1 MARYTLPQYQSV
13 YRDPGS
19 VQVNTMLRDRFA
31 NAVVADD
38 ALTASVDG
46 MQSADYDGDNQLK
59 NELAEEYNAKLEER
73 ARRGDYET
81 AGMSITK
88 DSRGFLKSYQPI
100 QENFGRVQAYQATL
114 KEQLSKGDISEEQYS
129 KGMSMSNQDYSGL
142 QKKDDGTIDEDSYFS
157 GTRMVKYQDISALI
171 DKRMEA
177 VEAQEG
183 GSEVRRVGVGE
194 NAQYERLVGNT
205 WEIITQERVDA
216 VVNDVLSDPNVKAY
230 LNQVGDMRSYNAK
243 DEDIKNSLTADL
255 FGDPE
260 DVEDK
265 GLVGQLDELIAS
277 GKEDKETVA
286 MMDQLQDRINS
297 IEDLLPGEGEADS
310 PEMIARRKQAL
321 KSNEI
326 NMEVNRKVG
335 VARATHMMDNRTSK
349 DLMYNDE
356 IYKIDYKNK
365 VDNYIADFS
374 VPLESIQVD
383 NPGGITVESIN
394 GYMNLQD
401 QSKVKVVDL
410 FNSNEAVQRYI
421 ESGDGAAKYGES
433 FKGFTEE
440 QILNGDVPD
449 ELKGIIGSTQMSIKR
464 ANLEKEIQ
472 QKLLNEAYEASGYSL
487 DTDKDAEEKFLTT
500 TFKGTFGIG
509 KQSITGQQMIDS
521 INKLY
526 GENMGYEEAL
536 EKFNSLQKIAN
547 TYGKANAEPGRAKE
561 AMEAI
566 SRLNA
571 QMKKDYNIQGGNN
584 RKELVID
591 DMIQFRNNYTLDR
604 NENVAKHLKKNAKRQ
619 VSGMGSTVAPG
630 FTSDQQQA
638 TTKVFND
645 YFKTV
650 GLERSLNIG
659 YGGSLHTGTGTV
671 DSFRAEISSKDGL
684 GENLSKAERESW
696 ATGSITVAKVL
707 FNKSP
712 GPDGG
717 GVTLIVKNGMGS
729 TSQIHVPK
737 SSFEN
742 TQMSAYMN
750 TPIYRAAEMKNRA
763 KNKGVDNFSFKIKGG
778 GEILFDF
785 KTDGGDYVTFSVP
798 EIGADG
804 QTRIKSHSVLSTS
817 QEFFDELTALDSKG
831 LLPF

>member
-1 MARYTLPQYQSV
+1 
-13 YRDPGS
+13 
-19 VQVNTMLRDRFA
+19 
-31 NAVVADD
+31 
-38 ALTASVDG
+38 
-46 MQSADYDGDNQLK
+46 
-59 NELAEEYNAKLEER
+59 
-73 ARRGDYET
+73 
-81 AGMSITK
+81 MSITK

-100 QENFGRVQAYQATL
+100 QQNFGRVQAYQATL
-114 KEQLSKGDISEEQYS
+114 KDQLSKGDISEEQYS

-205 WEIITQERVDA
+205 WEIITQDRVDA
-216 VVNDVLSDPNVKAY
+216 VVNDVLSEPNVKAY

-310 PEMIARRKQAL
+310 PEMIAMRKQAL

-349 DLMYNDE
+349 DLLYHDAIFKMNYQK
-356 IYKIDYKNK
+356 KIDEY
-365 VDNYIADFS
+365 VADFA

-383 NPGGITVESIN
+383 NPGGVTVESIN

-401 QSKVKVVDL
+401 QSKVAVVAG
-410 FNSNEAVQRYI
+410 FNNNEAVQRYI
-421 ESGDGAAKYGES
+421 ESGDGAAKYGEA

-500 TFKGTFGIG
+500 TFKGTMGLG
-509 KQSITGQQMIDS
+509 KQSMTGGQMVS
-521 INKLY
+521 AINKLY
-526 GENMGYEEAL
+526 GEELGYEEAL
-536 EKFNSLQKIAN
+536 KRVNQLQKIYNN
-547 TYGKANAEPGRAKE
+547 TKNPKSKE
-561 AMEAI
+561 AYAALQRLNKILKEDANVDI
-566 SRLNA
+566 SRGLF
-571 QMKKDYNIQGGNN
+571 NISQTGSENI
-584 RKELVID
+584 KELVID
-591 DMIQFRNNYTLDR
+591 DMIQFRNNYMLDR

-778 GEILFDF
+778 GEIMIDF

-798 EIGADG
+798 EVGADG

-817 QEFFDELTALDSKG
+817 KEFFDELTALESKG

>member
-100 QENFGRVQAYQATL
+100 QQNFGKVQDYQATL

-349 DLMYNDE
+349 DLMYHDE
-356 IYKIDYKNK
+356 LYKIDYKNK

-421 ESGDGAAKYGES
+421 ESGDGAAKYGEA

-500 TFKGTFGIG
+500 TFKGTFGIY

-591 DMIQFRNNYTLDR
+591 DMIQFRNNYMLDR
-604 NENVAKHLKKNAKRQ
+604 NEKIGGYLKKNAKRQ

-684 GENLSKAERESW
+684 GKGLSKEQRESW

-717 GVTLIVKNGMGS
+717 GVTLIVKNGMGG

-798 EIGADG
+798 EVGADG

-817 QEFFDELTALDSKG
+817 QEFFDELTALESKG